1 MAEPGENKQLLAA
14 LFGTMERE
22 VRDGRVL
29 GPTPWVLQLARD
41 LEEYGMITQQWGM
54 LRGALTQQVQDIGGT
69 VLLRPEWRARYR
81 WINHDAVKHMDTRD
95 RHEKERGAQDEE
107 MCGVVGENGAMCQY
121 TGTKRAVAVHRAT
134 THGQRNAVRELIR
147 VNECPLCRKVFAG
160 VKSTGGHVIRSMK
173 ATECR
178 TKPSTKKQAV
188 REQFHGMKCTKCD
201 E

>member
-54 LRGALTQQVQDIGGT
+54 LRGALTQQVQDLGGT

-81 WINHDAVKHMDTRD
+81 WINHDAVKLHTDTRD
-95 RHEKERGAQDEE
+95 RHGKERGAHDHE
-107 MCGVVGENGAMCQY
+107 
-121 TGTKRAVAVHRAT
+121 
-134 THGQRNAVRELIR
+134 
-147 VNECPLCRKVFAG
+147 
-160 VKSTGGHVIRSMK
+160 
-173 ATECR
+173 
-178 TKPSTKKQAV
+178 
-188 REQFHGMKCTKCD
+188 
-201 E
+201 